1 MIDAKAPEG
10 IREGIVSVWK
20 DELNIL
26 GPFFQLKCSS
36 KRFFLLFNPPS
47 RCYKEN
53 TTQLRS
59 EMSNSRLSD
68 SDKESVHKSRQ
79 KLNTVINVLQFRWR

>member
-1 MIDAKAPEG
+1 MIDAKAPVG

-26 GPFFQLKCSS
+26 GPFFQLKC
-36 KRFFLLFNPPS
+36 FFLLFNPPS

-53 TTQLRS
+53 TSKLRS